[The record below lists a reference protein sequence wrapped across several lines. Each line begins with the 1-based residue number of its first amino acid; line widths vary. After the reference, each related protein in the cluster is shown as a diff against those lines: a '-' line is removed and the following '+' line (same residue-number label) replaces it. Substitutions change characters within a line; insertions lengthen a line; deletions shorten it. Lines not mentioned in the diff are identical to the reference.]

1 MLQADMRFDS
11 PAAFTGLDTRERRG
25 LSAGAVVPCALTAAL
40 VASLPALGVKFAS
53 DDITH
58 RLMLE
63 GKVPGYVGGWLGLYD
78 FTPPAQPAS
87 AMIEQG
93 MFPWFTDPNFSLRFL
108 RPLSSA
114 TLGLDHALFGR
125 NPMAAHAHGLLWMLV
140 LAFAAGGLFR
150 RWLAPPAAA
159 LAAIIFGLSGVHG
172 IPVSWLASRHTLVAA
187 AFGALSLWAWAR
199 YREDEHKPSVVW
211 AVFALVASLLS
222 SESGLVTVT
231 LIAGYEVAAR
241 GLRAGL
247 TRAALPI
254 GIGVAYVLAYAA
266 LGYGAR
272 ASTFYV
278 SPFQNPVDYLVA
290 AGLGVPA
297 LIAELLTGVPSIFAG
312 LGGTTALIVVGAVGL
327 AAAAGVY
334 LLYRPLGAMV
344 PAKQRTLL
352 RGLALGAVVGSVALV
367 GAPVS
372 GRVLPLP
379 ALAAAAI
386 MGQALWAS
394 WTLARGRASVTVS
407 PLPRGH
413 KRWWTA
419 TVVLALFQL
428 VLSPCMRVIMAPNF
442 NASADALEG
451 IAREADVGACQRGG
465 SIYVANG
472 SDPTLTLYGAA
483 ALIFYTPEKAGAEH
497 FRVLSM
503 APQAQRLSR
512 LSPES
517 VELEVLGEPR
527 QLNPF
532 ENLFRGANSPL
543 PLQTDLHLGELTA
556 RVEQANANL
565 FTRVRFEFTGGID
578 PSKHCLLVWRDK
590 RLQNVA
596 WPTAGAPL
604 EIAHERGLM
613 GL

>member
-1 MLQADMRFDS
+1 
-11 PAAFTGLDTRERRG
+11 
-25 LSAGAVVPCALTAAL
+25 
-40 VASLPALGVKFAS
+40 
-53 DDITH
+53 
-58 RLMLE
+58 
-63 GKVPGYVGGWLGLYD
+63 
-78 FTPPAQPAS
+78 
-87 AMIEQG
+87 
-93 MFPWFTDPNFSLRFL
+93 
-108 RPLSSA
+108 
-114 TLGLDHALFGR
+114 
-125 NPMAAHAHGLLWMLV
+125 
-140 LAFAAGGLFR
+140 
-150 RWLAPPAAA
+150 
-159 LAAIIFGLSGVHG
+159 
-172 IPVSWLASRHTLVAA
+172 
-187 AFGALSLWAWAR
+187 
-199 YREDEHKPSVVW
+199 
-211 AVFALVASLLS
+211 
-222 SESGLVTVT
+222 
-231 LIAGYEVAAR
+231 
-241 GLRAGL
+241 
-247 TRAALPI
+247 
-254 GIGVAYVLAYAA
+254 
-266 LGYGAR
+266 
-272 ASTFYV
+272 V

-312 LGGTTALIVVGAVGL
+312 LGGMSALIVLGAVGL

-344 PAKQRTLL
+344 PARQRTLL
-352 RGLALGAVVGSVALV
+352 SGLALGAVVGSVALV

-394 WTLARGRASVTVS
+394 WALARGRAPVTVS
-407 PLPRGH
+407 APPRGR

-428 VLSPCMRVIMAPNF
+428 VLSPCMRVIMA
-442 NASADALEG
+442 
-451 IAREADVGACQRGG
+451 
-465 SIYVANG
+465 
-472 SDPTLTLYGAA
+472 AA
-483 ALIFYTPEKAGAEH
+483 ALIFYTPEKAGAER

-512 LSPES
+512 VSPDS

-556 RVEQANANL
+556 RVEQANVNL
-565 FTRVRFEFTGGID
+565 FTRARFEFTGGID
-578 PSKHCLLVWRDK
+578 PGKHCLLVWRDK

-596 WPTAGAPL
+596 WPIEGTPL
-604 EIAHERGLM
+604 EILHERGPM